1 MITHFDH
8 VTVAV
13 RDLDRAKEFFGILG
27 FEVDKDV
34 VIKGQRFADYM
45 GVAGIE
51 ADHVTLIMPGAD
63 PRLEVQLLHY
73 RQPDPTLD
81 PDIENL
87 CKTGFNHI
95 CFAVADLDA
104 LVEKAKAHG
113 FETRGDILE
122 FHSRKLVFFKGPEG
136 VTVELAQWT

>member
-13 RDLDRAKEFFGILG
+13 RDLERAKAFFGVLG

-45 GVAGIE
+45 GVDGVE
-51 ADHVTLIMPGAD
+51 ADHVTLIMPDAE

-73 RQPDPTLD
+73 RHPDPALD
-81 PDIENL
+81 PLIENL
-87 CKTGFNHI
+87 GKVGYNHV

-104 LVEKAKAHG
+104 LVEKARASG

-122 FHSRKLVFFKGPEG
+122 FHSRKLVFLKGPEG